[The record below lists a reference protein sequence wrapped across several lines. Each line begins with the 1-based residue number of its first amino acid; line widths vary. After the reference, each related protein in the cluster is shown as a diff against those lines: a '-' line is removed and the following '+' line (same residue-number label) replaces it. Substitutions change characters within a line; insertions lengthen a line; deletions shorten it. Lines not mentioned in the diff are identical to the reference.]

1 MTEDQDHSPSQS
13 LIQKALSELGLT
25 SLWASPLDAK
35 LLIAQRFVRLFAYG
49 GSTLIL
55 ASYLSTLGISD
66 DRIGLFMTLTLVGD
80 VAISFLLTLF
90 ADALGRRA
98 VLALGSAL
106 MVGSGIVFAL
116 FGNYWVLLAAAVFGV
131 ISPSGN
137 EIGPFKAV
145 EESSLAHLT
154 PDELLRDILLWY
166 NLIGTAGTALGV
178 MTCGW
183 AINLLQT
190 ERGWG
195 YIAACRTIF
204 FVYAA
209 VGTIK
214 FLLSVCMSQKV
225 EAEKKKKKKK
235 KSQLKRS
242 SSGNGNG
249 SDTGETQPL
258 LGDRPENG
266 PVSQS
271 QSQSQPQPERKS
283 ILSFLGDREIV
294 SLVIRLFI
302 LFGIDS
308 FASGLA
314 SLSWMT
320 YFFKRKFSLPEGK
333 LGSIFFTTSIISAV
347 SMFLASSLA
356 KRIGNIK
363 TMVFTHLP
371 SALCLA
377 CLPIPSSLPL
387 ALTFLILRACSQNM
401 DVAPRS
407 AFLAAALPSDKRTA
421 IMGSINVVKTSA
433 QSMGPL
439 ITGVLADRGFFGT
452 SFTLA
457 GLLKMGYDVG
467 ILVSFLGLK
476 GDRDRKRE
484 EERVRER
491 ERGEGEGRA

>member
-1 MTEDQDHSPSQS
+1 MTRQSPS
-13 LIQKALSELGLT
+13 LFYKVLEEIGLF
-25 SLWASPLDAK
+25 SLWQAPRDAK

-55 ASYLSTLGISD
+55 ASYLSALEISD

-98 VLALGSAL
+98 VLTLGSAL
-106 MVGSGIVFAL
+106 MVGSGIIFAL
-116 FGNYWVLLAAAVFGV
+116 FGNYWLLLAAAVFGV

-137 EIGPFKAV
+137 EVGPFKAV
-145 EESSLAHLT
+145 EESTLAHLT
-154 PDELLRDILLWY
+154 PNELLRDILLWY
-166 NLIGTAGTALGV
+166 SLIGTAGTALGV
-178 MTCGW
+178 MICGW
-183 AINLLQT
+183 AINLLQA
-190 ERGWG
+190 ERGWA
-195 YIAACRTIF
+195 YIPACRTVF
-204 FVYAA
+204 LVYSAIGA
-209 VGTIK
+209 IK
-214 FLLSVCMSQKV
+214 FILSVALSRKV
-225 EAEKKKKKKK
+225 EAEAKESKPK
-235 KSQLKRS
+235 QQQP
-242 SSGNGNG
+242 NEAN
-249 SDTGETQPL
+249 ETQPL
-258 LGDRPENG
+258 LEGRTTE
-266 PVSQS
+266 SEQ
-271 QSQSQPQPERKS
+271 QTQQQPERKWF
-283 ILSFLGDREIV
+283 LSFLGDGDLV

-302 LFGIDS
+302 LFGLDS

-333 LGSIFFTTSIISAV
+333 LGSIFFTTSIIAAG
-347 SMFLASSLA
+347 SMLIASSIA
-356 KRIGNIK
+356 KRIGNVR

-371 SALCLA
+371 SAIFLA
-377 CLPIPSSLPL
+377 LIPIPSLLPL

-439 ITGVLADRGFFGT
+439 ITGVLADRGCFGA

-457 GLLKMGYDVG
+457 GILKCVYDIG
-467 ILVSFLGLK
+467 ILISFVGLEK
-476 GDRDRKRE
+476 G
-484 EERVRER
+484 RER
-491 ERGEGEGRA
+491 ERERERVSQGGSEEQV